1 MKILGLQGFSLQLGW
16 GGTPHPPPISWK
28 VTKSPPIRVTQFV
41 KFSAC
46 GINFYKSLQF
56 MNMKVCQWQ
65 KHFSLPLKFW
75 KFPQQWLVSVEAYQ
89 YVKNLTSCFESLWT
103 RLTIFTSDEWINVS
117 RLLLLYHMQKTN
129 FITQFIIE
137 IKLTHCLF
145 SHWPCPVMPEP
156 TNLKQLLFSA
166 FLDL

>member
-1 MKILGLQGFSLQLGW
+1 MAMKILGLQGFSLQLGW
-16 GGTPHPPPISWK
+16 GGTPHPPPISRK

-75 KFPQQWLVSVEAYQ
+75 KFPPAMACFCWSLPICKKS
-89 YVKNLTSCFESLWT
+89 NLLFWVTLD
-103 RLTIFTSDEWINVS
+103 TSDHIHVRWLNKCVTSIASLPHAKN
-117 RLLLLYHMQKTN
+117 
-129 FITQFIIE
+129 
-137 IKLTHCLF
+137 
-145 SHWPCPVMPEP
+145 
-156 TNLKQLLFSA
+156 
-166 FLDL
+166 